1 MKAIG
6 LLSGGLDSSLAVKKL
21 LDMGVE
27 IICLNMKTPFCLCDG
42 KGSCNSQK
50 VAEKYNLPL
59 VRIFGGED
67 YIELVKNPKHGYGK
81 GVNPCIDCRIY
92 LFSKAKELME
102 KEKAEFIFSGEV
114 LGQRPMSQR
123 IDAMKLIDKK
133 SGLVGKVLRPLSAKV
148 LEPTIMEEQN
158 LIDRD
163 KLLAIRGRSRKPQM
177 ALAKELEIGDY
188 PCPAGGCLLT
198 DLEFSKRL
206 KDAFKFGEDDLRN
219 IELLKL
225 GRHFRLPSGAKVICG
240 RDKSENERILL
251 LARKGELKF
260 TVDKIKSTYALLLG
274 EATSENKILASRIC
288 ARYSKSKGKDE
299 LVVKNWTDSPEA
311 FETIKAEPISDEELT
326 SLRV

>member
-1 MKAIG
+1 MKGIG
-6 LLSGGLDSSLAVKKL
+6 LLSGGLDSSLTVKIM

-27 IICLNMKTPFCLCDG
+27 VICLNMKTPFCLCDG

-59 VRIFGGED
+59 VRIFGGKD
-67 YIELVKNPKHGYGK
+67 YIELIKNPKHGYGK
-81 GVNPCIDCRIY
+81 GLNPCIDCRIY
-92 LFSKAKELME
+92 LFTKAKELME
-102 KEKAEFIFSGEV
+102 KEKAEFIFTGEV

-148 LEPTIMEEQN
+148 LEPTIMEQQG

-198 DLEFSKRL
+198 DFEFSKRL
-206 KDAFKFGEDDLRN
+206 KDAFKFGESVLRD
-219 IELLKL
+219 IELLKI

-240 RDKSENERILL
+240 REKDENEKILL
-251 LARKGELKF
+251 LARKDELKF
-260 TVDKIKSTYALLLG
+260 TVEKIKSTYALLLG
-274 EATSENKILASRIC
+274 EFTLENKMLASRIC
-288 ARYSKSKGKDE
+288 ARYSKSKGKE
-299 LVVKNWTDSPEA
+299 KLVVKNWTTSTEA
-311 FETIKAEPISDEELT
+311 FERIEVEPFLDDQLSILK
-326 SLRV
+326 V